1 MNDLV
6 IGNQTQNSY
15 CDNKYNTKIVEN
27 YPKIIVFFCGNL
39 EEYDCKSFIFAR
51 HSIIPEIVQ
60 TDWLACIR
68 G

>member
-27 YPKIIVFFCGNL
+27 YPKFIVFFV
-39 EEYDCKSFIFAR
+39 
-51 HSIIPEIVQ
+51 EI
-60 TDWLACIR
+60 
-68 G
+68 